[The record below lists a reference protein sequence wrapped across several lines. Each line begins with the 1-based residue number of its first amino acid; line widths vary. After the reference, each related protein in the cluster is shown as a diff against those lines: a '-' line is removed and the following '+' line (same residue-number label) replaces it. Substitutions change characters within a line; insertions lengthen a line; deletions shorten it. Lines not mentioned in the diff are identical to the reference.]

1 MIFFV
6 LILVLIMARTI
17 KITAPGQYN
26 REYMSRDMTAQTKG
40 IFVILVLLG
49 HAVTYIQTNGA
60 VDELY
65 LQLKNHLGQMVV
77 VMFFFYSGYGMMKSI
92 LNKKYDYVRGIPA
105 RRFLPVFVN
114 FVIAVLLFVLVNLM
128 LGKTF
133 PVSTIL
139 WSLIG
144 WSSVGNSNWYMFVVF
159 VAYILMFLSFLP
171 LRWFKKSPAV
181 YLCTA
186 LFTVLIVVFV
196 FWEIRTGLP
205 SWWYDTV
212 FLMPVGCWFALLQK
226 PIETVMM
233 KNDYMY
239 ALACSLLLL
248 VYAVSFER
256 RYSGKIEYLTIW
268 AVAFTLTV
276 VCFTMKVSFHSQV
289 FAWFGRHVFSVYILQ
304 RIPMMI
310 LSKAGLAH
318 RDKYMFM
325 VLCIMF
331 TILLAMV
338 FDYFMPKLDKKIE
351 GRFGNE

>member
-6 LILVLIMARTI
+6 LILLLIMARTI
-17 KITAPGQYN
+17 EIAAPGQYN
-26 REYMSRDMTAQTKG
+26 REYMSRDMTAQIKG

-49 HAVTYIQTNGA
+49 HAVTYIQTKGA
-60 VDELY
+60 VDDLY
-65 LQLKNHLGQMVV
+65 MQLKRHLHQMVV

-92 LNKKYDYVRGIPA
+92 LNKKFDYVRGIPA

-128 LGKTF
+128 LGKIF
-133 PVSTIL
+133 PLSTIF
-139 WSLIG
+139 WSFIG

-159 VAYILMFLSFLP
+159 VIYILMFVSFYL
-171 LRWFKKSPAV
+171 LRWFKKPAAV
-181 YLCTA
+181 YMCTA
-186 LFTVLIVVFV
+186 LFTVLTVIFV

-205 SWWYDTV
+205 SWWYDTA
-212 FLMPVGCWFALLQK
+212 FLMPAGCWFALLQK

-233 KNDYMY
+233 KNDYLY
-239 ALACSLLLL
+239 ALVCSLLLL
-248 VYAVSFER
+248 VYAVSFQR
-256 RYSGKIEYLTIW
+256 RLSGGIEYYTIW

-276 VCFTMKVSFHSQV
+276 ICFTMKVSFHSQI

-304 RIPMMI
+304 RIPMII
-310 LSKAGLAH
+310 LSKSGMAH

-338 FDYFMPKLDKKIE
+338 FDYFMSKLDKKIE
-351 GRFGNE
+351 EFVG